1 MPDLRPLRFK
11 LPAPSESKHVQKTR
25 RGSVPIKRSG
35 TVKFQ
40 ITLKKVS
47 SLFRDRRQVL
57 ISHKN
62 QRGTNPF
69 SSAIDSGAAP
79 GHDDAFIFLVSLSH
93 HAVLSDSARRVAT
106 RLSQRPH
113 GAPEPRA
120 GRACAF
126 SGHMHWIHGALHG
139 KWRWH
144 RALTQEGYGQRR
156 RAVPRGAHRTT

>member
-1 MPDLRPLRFK
+1 MKLRRFNTPK
-11 LPAPSESKHVQKTR
+11 PENSSWSCLTD
-25 RGSVPIKRSG
+25 GSVPIKRSG
-35 TVKFQ
+35 TVKLH
-40 ITLKKVS
+40 LKRYLPRPTS
-47 SLFRDRRQVL
+47 S
-57 ISHKN
+57 SHKK
-62 QRGTNPF
+62 QRGTKPF

-126 SGHMHWIHGALHG
+126 SGHMHWIHGALHQ
-139 KWRWH
+139 WRWH

-156 RAVPRGAHRTT
+156 RAVPRGAHRTTETHLLAFL